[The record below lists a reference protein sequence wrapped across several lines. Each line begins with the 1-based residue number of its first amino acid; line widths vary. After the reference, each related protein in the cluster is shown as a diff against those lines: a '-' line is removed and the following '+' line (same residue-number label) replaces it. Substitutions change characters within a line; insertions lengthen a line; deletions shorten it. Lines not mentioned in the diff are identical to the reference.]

1 MVYGASG
8 NWDTLNQGVFGNFKR
23 EMKEAG
29 YGMVNRFVGA
39 LAMYLKTAYKDIL
52 KRMIIRSVFNKSY
65 DFLESLV
72 Y

>member
-1 MVYGASG
+1 
-8 NWDTLNQGVFGNFKR
+8 
-23 EMKEAG
+23 MKESG
-29 YGMVNRFVGA
+29 YGMVKRFAGA
-39 LAMYLKTAYKDIL
+39 SAMYLKTAYKDIL